1 MRTIALLAVCLVPAL
16 PVHGHPVDWFRKLT
30 AASRQDGGSWLWGW
44 AWAADGTV
52 SVVDRSPPVVYP
64 ARPASFGAELSEPLL
79 GYVIPLSSFTKPC
92 PAANESVPPP
102 FVPDPVQGCP
112 DLCVSG
118 PNQPERSET
127 WIALVQRGGCPFVEK
142 ARQAQRLGAK
152 AVVVGGDRQ
161 SPDALLNM
169 YSESAYLPSHQCPVT
184 DAIGAEDSSDVHIAA
199 TFIKYWD
206 YAELSSLI
214 ASSNTS
220 HSGLRTVSLLVSTEY
235 SAWEWYS

>member
-1 MRTIALLAVCLVPAL
+1 MRTIALLAVCLVSAL
-16 PVHGHPVDWFRKLT
+16 SAHAHPVDWFHRLT
-30 AASRQDGGSWLWGW
+30 AVSRQDGGSWLWGW

-52 SVVDRSPPVVYP
+52 SIVDRSPPRVYP
-64 ARPASFGAELSEPLL
+64 ARPASFGAELAEPLL
-79 GYVIPLSSFTKPC
+79 GYVIPLSSFTMPC
-92 PAANESVPPP
+92 PATNESVPPP

-142 ARQAQRLGAK
+142 ARQAQRLGAR

-169 YSESAYLPSHQCPVT
+169 YSESSYRPSRLCIVA
-184 DAIGAEDSSDVHIAA
+184 DVIVSEDSPDVHIAA

-206 YAELSSLI
+206 YVELSSLI